1 MLTACFRKMAIMPS
15 PMHKQPPAAAAAAAA
30 AGGAGARVARNGD
43 DTSLKSRVAD
53 LLSNSGLQ
61 ARALELV
68 EHMSFSD
75 SGGVLHSIAQVWT
88 WLIFSKSTLL
98 SDLIWEMYLGVY
110 F

>member
-15 PMHKQPPAAAAAAAA
+15 PMHKQPPAVAAAV

>member
-15 PMHKQPPAAAAAAAA
+15 PMHEQPPAAAAAVA
-30 AGGAGARVARNGD
+30 AGGAGARIPRNGD

-88 WLIFSKSTLL
+88 WHIFSKSTLL